1 MGQGSEWLQQAK
13 AQIVENCLFGV
24 DIQQQAI
31 EICRLRLWLSLIVDY
46 DLGLDPFT
54 AEKSQFSRAI
64 EHISQLPNLEMNFRR
79 ADSLHDHIS
88 GVPVVILPQRASRHT
103 AEFAAISKLG
113 AELHK
118 AKKAERKKKLRLDIL
133 EKRLDLSRRSSTK
146 N

>member
-1 MGQGSEWLQQAK
+1 MHELVNLRRLLETIANGYKDPVVSQGSEWLHKAK

-64 EHISQLPNLEMNFRR
+64 ERIIQLQ
-79 ADSLHDHIS
+79 I
-88 GVPVVILPQRASRHT
+88 
-103 AEFAAISKLG
+103 
-113 AELHK
+113 
-118 AKKAERKKKLRLDIL
+118 
-133 EKRLDLSRRSSTK
+133 
-146 N
+146 